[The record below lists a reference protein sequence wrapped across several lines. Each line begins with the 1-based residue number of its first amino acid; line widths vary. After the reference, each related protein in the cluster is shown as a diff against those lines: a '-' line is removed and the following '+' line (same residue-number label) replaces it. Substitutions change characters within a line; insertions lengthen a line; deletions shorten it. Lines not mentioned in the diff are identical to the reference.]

1 MTERVDPAER
11 GTRDRYR
18 RDIDLEVHTVNEI
31 TVARDRAADTLAE
44 VGRTVEGLLDRFHGK
59 VSVTS
64 VHDLENASTP

>member
-31 TVARDRAADTLAE
+31 TVTRDRAADTLAE
-44 VGRTVEGLLDRFHGK
+44 VSRTVEGLLDRFHGK
-59 VSVTS
+59 VCVASVD
-64 VHDLENASTP
+64 DLENASTP